1 MGARYRISRHQRSDV
16 NGIRFRMYE
25 GNLKRFA
32 ALHGKDIKEK
42 NTIDEEPKCAHCK

>member
-1 MGARYRISRHQRSDV
+1 MGTRYRISRHQRTDV

-32 ALHGKDIKEK
+32 TLHSKDKKEK
-42 NTIDEEPKCAHCK
+42 NTTDAEPKCAHCK